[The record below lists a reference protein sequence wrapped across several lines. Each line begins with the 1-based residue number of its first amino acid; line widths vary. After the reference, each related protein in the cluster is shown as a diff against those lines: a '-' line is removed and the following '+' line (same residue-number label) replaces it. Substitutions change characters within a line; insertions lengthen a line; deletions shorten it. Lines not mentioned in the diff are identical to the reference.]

1 MDTLE
6 KDSAI
11 GMMKAAGA
19 RSEGR
24 GGQKVRR
31 WLEGIALSCLLHRE
45 QYRPPISSL
54 SPSVKSLQM
63 ALASISNKVNYW
75 VLFFN

>member
-1 MDTLE
+1 VDTLE

-19 RSEGR
+19 GSEGR

-31 WLEGIALSCLLHRE
+31 WLEGIALRCLLYHE
-45 QYRPPISSL
+45 QY
-54 SPSVKSLQM
+54 
-63 ALASISNKVNYW
+63 
-75 VLFFN
+75 